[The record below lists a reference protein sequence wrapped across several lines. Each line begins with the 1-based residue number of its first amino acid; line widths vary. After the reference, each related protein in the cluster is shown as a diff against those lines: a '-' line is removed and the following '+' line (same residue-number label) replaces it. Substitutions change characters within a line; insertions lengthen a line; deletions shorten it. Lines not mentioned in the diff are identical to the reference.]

1 LTDNNGRKADF
12 RNVILIMTT
21 NAGAEEGARSSIG
34 FTEQNHATDSFKAL
48 ERSFSPEFRNR
59 LDAILQF
66 KPLDISVVGS
76 VVDKFIFELEALLAD
91 KNVTLSLDAGARNW
105 LAVRGYDAKM
115 GARPMARLIQE
126 KIKKPLAEDLLF
138 GRLANGGHV
147 RIEVENDAL
156 VFAIESKQMTA
167 TELNQV
173 V

>member
-1 LTDNNGRKADF
+1 
-12 RNVILIMTT
+12 
-21 NAGAEEGARSSIG
+21 
-34 FTEQNHATDSFKAL
+34 
-48 ERSFSPEFRNR
+48 
-59 LDAILQF
+59 
-66 KPLDISVVGS
+66 
-76 VVDKFIFELEALLAD
+76 
-91 KNVTLSLDAGARNW
+91 
-105 LAVRGYDAKM
+105 M